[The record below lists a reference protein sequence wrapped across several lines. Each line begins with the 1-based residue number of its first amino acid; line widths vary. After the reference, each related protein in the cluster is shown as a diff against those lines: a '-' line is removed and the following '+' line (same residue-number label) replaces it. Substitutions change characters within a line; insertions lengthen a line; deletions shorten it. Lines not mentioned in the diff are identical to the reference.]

1 MNTMRLFL
9 FLLIGFILCSCA
21 ENQSKAVTVAQKSK
35 TPATSPV
42 ADTPMQKSISV
53 IDTTF
58 TTDYIMGKFEP
69 KNHPDFT
76 EINPPYSDE
85 KRYLRKD
92 VLTAFIKMYEAAKA
106 DGIPL
111 KVESATRN
119 FVNQKRIWEAKWTGK
134 RLIEGGKDA
143 TKAWPNPVDRAKT
156 ILKWSSMPGTSRH
169 HWGTDID
176 INQFENDYFES
187 GEGLKVYNWLQAN
200 GAKFG
205 FCQVY
210 TKKNDARPNGYN
222 EEKWHWTYTPVS
234 KKLTMI
240 AQQQM
245 RDDMI
250 SGFAGSEVA
259 GEVGMIKNFILGI
272 NRECY

>member
-1 MNTMRLFL
+1 MRFFLFL
-9 FLLIGFILCSCA
+9 FALITLISCA
-21 ENQSKAVTVAQKSK
+21 ENKPQAVAVTQETVTDAN
-35 TPATSPV
+35 PAT
-42 ADTPMQKSISV
+42 TPTPTTTPNPI

-58 TTDYIMGKFEP
+58 TVDYIMGKFEP
-69 KNHPDFT
+69 ATHPDFT

-92 VLTAFIKMYEAAKA
+92 VLVAFIKMYDAAKA
-106 DGIPL
+106 DGINL

-119 FVNQKRIWEAKWTGK
+119 FANQKRIWEAKWTGK

-143 TKAWPNPVDRAKT
+143 TKAWPNPKDRALT

-176 INQFENDYFES
+176 INEFENDYFEK
-187 GEGLKVYNWLQAN
+187 GEGLKEYEWLVAN

-210 TKKNDARPNGYN
+210 TPKDATRPTGYN
-222 EEKWHWTYTPVS
+222 EEKWHWTYMPISQKITQ
-234 KKLTMI
+234 I
-240 AQQQM
+240 AQQNLK
-245 RDDMI
+245 DKMI
-250 SGFAGSEVA
+250 SGFKGSEVA
-259 GEVGMIKNFILGI
+259 GEVGMVKNFVLGI
-272 NRECY
+272 NQGCL

>member
-1 MNTMRLFL
+1 MRLL
-9 FLLIGFILCSCA
+9 FSLLCGLLLSSCA
-21 ENQSKAVTVAQKSK
+21 ENQTQAVAVTQKSE
-35 TPATSPV
+35 TLATPV
-42 ADTPMQKSISV
+42 ASNQPTPTKILE

-58 TTDYIMGKFEP
+58 TIDYIMGQFEP
-69 KNHPDFT
+69 KTHPDFT

-92 VLTAFIKMYEAAKA
+92 VLAAFIKMYEAAKA

-119 FVNQKRIWEAKWTGK
+119 FANQKRIWEAKWTGK

-143 TKAWPNPVDRAKT
+143 TKAWPDPVDRAKT

-176 INQFENDYFES
+176 INDFENKYFES

-210 TKKNDARPNGYN
+210 TEKNEARPSGYN
-222 EEKWHWTYTPVS
+222 EEKWHWTYMPVS
-234 KKLTMI
+234 KKLTNI

-250 SGFAGSEVA
+250 SGFAGAEVA
-259 GEVGMIKNFILGI
+259 GKVGMVKNFILGI
-272 NRECY
+272 NKECY